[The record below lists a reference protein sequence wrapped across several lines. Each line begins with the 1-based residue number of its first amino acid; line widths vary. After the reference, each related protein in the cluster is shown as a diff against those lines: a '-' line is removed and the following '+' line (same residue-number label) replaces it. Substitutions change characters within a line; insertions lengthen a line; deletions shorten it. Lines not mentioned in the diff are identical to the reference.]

1 MPTAMLRLL
10 SDRELA
16 EQLGRTGRE
25 HGASTCCFHD
35 C

>member
-16 EQLGRTGRE
+16 EDAIVLAIVRARRLW
-25 HGASTCCFHD
+25 SS
-35 C
+35 